1 MNKQE
6 YLEEILESGKEW
18 IDDYF
23 YGSFDPSDE
32 FSDIYDDM
40 QMVITGNDNGSF
52 YCSSAKAREAIS
64 DAMWDEEVVDL
75 IRELGYDGIPTD
87 KGPEAVDVMIRYALV
102 GEIYSDL
109 EEYFYDSKPSIE
121 IIMDDID
128 YYISK
133 DVQPGVATLEQWHE
147 KLERIQEIYDVK

>member
-6 YLEEILESGKEW
+6 YLEDLLESGKEW

-23 YGSFDPSDE
+23 YGSFDPDDE

-52 YCSSAKAREAIS
+52 YCSTAKAAEAIS
-64 DAMWDEEVVDL
+64 EAMWDEEVVDL

-87 KGPEAVDVMIRYALV
+87 KGPEAVDVIIRYALL
-102 GEIYSDL
+102 GEVYSEL
-109 EEYFYDSKPSIE
+109 EDYFNENKPSFDNLLGDFDCWIKNNKQPT
-121 IIMDDID
+121 ID
-128 YYISK
+128 T
-133 DVQPGVATLEQWHE
+133 VMRWHDLVE
-147 KLERIQEIYDVK
+147 KLQAVYE